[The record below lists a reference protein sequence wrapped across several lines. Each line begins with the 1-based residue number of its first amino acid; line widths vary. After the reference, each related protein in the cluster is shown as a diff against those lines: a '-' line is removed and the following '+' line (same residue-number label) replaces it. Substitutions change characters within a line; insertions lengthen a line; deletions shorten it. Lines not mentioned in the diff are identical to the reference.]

1 MLKCMIRCEHCDVDA
16 YYNLTMED
24 FNDAESVCSNLC
36 MKCVKI
42 EMKKIIDE
50 FPAVKSLK
58 IEPIIH
64 PLLNSRPSP

>member
-1 MLKCMIRCEHCDVDA
+1 MGTCEHCDVDA
-16 YYNLTMED
+16 YYDLTIED
-24 FNDAESVCSNLC
+24 FNDAESVCSSLC

-42 EMKKIIDE
+42 EMKRIIDM

-64 PLLNSRPSP
+64 PLLKSLPGQ

>member
-16 YYNLTMED
+16 YYNLSIED

-42 EMKKIIDE
+42 EMNNIIDR
-50 FPAVKSLK
+50 FPTVRSLK

-64 PLLNSRPSP
+64 PLLNSLSSP

>member
-16 YYNLTMED
+16 YYNLSIED

-42 EMKKIIDE
+42 EMNNIIDR

-64 PLLNSRPSP
+64 PLLNSLSSP